1 MNNNKTK
8 RSSYKINK
16 THSKKLSKITCD
28 SIESKLSVSQTES
41 FLKEL
46 GGGQFGLAFKG
57 CFDGPKCKNSIS
69 IKYINIATKYSD
81 NYSDKNNPS
90 NIEVRVGKE
99 LRKLVYNHITP
110 HINFTIFSLICNHN
124 DISKNST
131 FMQPKALE
139 WFINSRNKLNNKE
152 IFPQLNIT
160 FNELATMDLKQ
171 FISNKKSKL
180 KDKDHLIILFQ
191 FCYTL
196 SCIQYYFKNF
206 KHNDIKPNNLL
217 VKLIDNP
224 VTNKYFKYKI
234 LGETFYI
241 PKTKYII
248 KLHDFDYVY
257 SDEFQNKKITH
268 SVNLY
273 KKGYNS
279 ETNCLFD
286 IHSYINFY
294 YHTLY
299 NHLSENFKKML
310 EDLVPTDDDLE
321 NIKYS
326 NNNIQV
332 ENPYKFKLLGK
343 KTSYTN
349 NYKLT
354 SYNLNG
360 KSNYIPKKMYS
371 CADLLC
377 SHDIFNNFKKLPS
390 GGKITQTYDSK
401 IPSMNLSQ
409 QKQRP
414 DMFNINLHS

>member
-1 MNNNKTK
+1 MNKTK
-8 RSSYKINK
+8 KRKLSIINK
-16 THSKKLSKITCD
+16 NLKEKLSNVKCD
-28 SIESKLSVSQTES
+28 SIESMLSVSQTES
-41 FLKEL
+41 FLREL

-57 CFDGPKCKNSIS
+57 CFDAPTCENAIS

-81 NYSDKNNPS
+81 DYNDENNPS
-90 NIEVRVGKE
+90 NIEVIVGKA
-99 LRKLVYNHITP
+99 LRKLVYNHMTP
-110 HINFTIFSLICNHN
+110 HINFTIFSLICNHS

-131 FMQPKALE
+131 FMQSKALE
-139 WFINSRNKLNNKE
+139 WFINSRNKLKNNE
-152 IFPQLNIT
+152 IFSHLNIT
-160 FNELATMDLKQ
+160 FNELASMDLKQ

-224 VTNKYFKYKI
+224 DTNNYLEYKI

-241 PKTKYII
+241 PQTKYII

-257 SDEFQNKKITH
+257 SDTFQNKKITH

-279 ETNCLFD
+279 ETNSLFD
-286 IHSYINFY
+286 LHSYINFY

-310 EDLVPTDDDLE
+310 EDLVPTDGVD

-326 NNNIQV
+326 NSNI
-332 ENPYKFKLLGK
+332 EIDNPLKHTLLGK

-354 SYNLNG
+354 SYNLNS
-360 KSNYIPKKMYS
+360 KSNYIPKKMHS

-377 SHDIFNNFKKLPS
+377 SHDIFKNFKNLPS
-390 GGKITQTYDSK
+390 GGKIIHTYDSK
-401 IPSMNLSQ
+401 IPYMDSRE
-409 QKQRP
+409 QKLRP